1 MIKKILFLLN
11 KNETRFL
18 LIISVFTLLGIF
30 LEMLSFAII
39 IPVFNVIFLNNFIES
54 SFFQIFFS
62 YKDFIITKNS
72 KIIFLIL
79 LISVFFIKN
88 IYLIIL
94 NYYNKKFFYFL
105 NIRVSSDLFSLYL
118 RQNYFFFLNSKSDN
132 LLRKSTNDISGFQTF
147 LSSFQALITELIFIF
162 FLSLLLFSANYF
174 IFLFCA
180 FIFTLISIIY
190 IKIIRKRIKLWGT
203 SYQANFG
210 YLQNLISEGVKG
222 IKDIFV
228 YSLEKFFSKKFYYFT
243 KTAQI
248 SFFKVDFI
256 NNVQRF
262 WMEILAVFSMTT
274 PIIILLLFDVNI
286 NELIPIFVL
295 FSVSIFRIVPSF
307 NRIIQNY
314 QNIKFFTPSVDLIYK
329 EFSELSVNNNT
340 LISNNFE
347 FKDTIEFKSVSL
359 SYNKDSL
366 PILTDVNIKILKGE
380 SVLILGDN
388 GSGKST
394 LLNIL
399 SGLLEP
405 SSGKILIDNEHDIY
419 KNKKVWLNKLSYVQ
433 QNIFLINTTIKKN
446 ILLEQELLSD
456 NSKFMN
462 ICNLLSLDKVFS
474 NLPQKLDTVVGNDG
488 LYLSGGQ
495 KQLIS
500 IARALYK
507 NSEIVVFDEANSA
520 LDKDYTNILKNL
532 IISLKGRKT
541 LIMVT
546 HELSF
551 LKDSF
556 DKIYRI
562 QSRNLILEK
571 DKS

>member
-72 KIIFLIL
+72 KIIFLLL

-347 FKDTIEFKSVSL
+347 FKDTIEFKNVSL

>member
-18 LIISVFTLLGIF
+18 LIISVFILLGIF

-39 IPVFNVIFLNNFIES
+39 VPVFNVIFLNNFIES

-72 KIIFLIL
+72 KIIFLLL

-105 NIRVSSDLFSLYL
+105 NIRLSSDLFNLYL

-147 LSSFQALITELIFIF
+147 LSSFQALTTELIFIF
-162 FLSLLLFSANYF
+162 FLSILLFSANYF

-228 YSLEKFFSKKFYYFT
+228 YSLEKFFSKKFYYYT

-262 WMEILAVFSMTT
+262 WMEILAVFSMTM
-274 PIIILLLFDVNI
+274 PIIILLLLDVNI

-329 EFSELSVNNNT
+329 EFLELSVNNNT
-340 LISNNFE
+340 SIYSSFE
-347 FKDTIEFKSVSL
+347 FKETIEFKNVSL
-359 SYNKDSL
+359 SYNKDSI
-366 PILTDVNIKILKGE
+366 PILMDVNIKILKGE
-380 SVLILGDN
+380 SILILGDN

-405 SSGKILIDNEHDIY
+405 SSGKILIDNGHDIY
-419 KNKKVWLNKLSYVQ
+419 KNKKIWLSKLSYVQ
-433 QNIFLINTTIKKN
+433 QNIFLINTSIKKN
-446 ILLEQELLSD
+446 ILLEQESLAD
-456 NSKFMN
+456 NERFKI
-462 ICNLLSLDKVFS
+462 ICNLLSLEKVFN
-474 NLPQKLDTVVGNDG
+474 NLPERLDSIVGNDG

-507 NSEIVVFDEANSA
+507 NSEIIVFDEANSA
-520 LDKDYTNILKNL
+520 LDKDYTSILKNL
-532 IISLKGRKT
+532 IISLKGKKT

-562 QSRNLILEK
+562 QSRNLILDK

>member
-1 MIKKILFLLN
+1 M
-11 KNETRFL
+11 
-18 LIISVFTLLGIF
+18 
-30 LEMLSFAII
+30 
-39 IPVFNVIFLNNFIES
+39 
-54 SFFQIFFS
+54 
-62 YKDFIITKNS
+62 
-72 KIIFLIL
+72 
-79 LISVFFIKN
+79 
-88 IYLIIL
+88 
-94 NYYNKKFFYFL
+94 
-105 NIRVSSDLFSLYL
+105 
-118 RQNYFFFLNSKSDN
+118 NSKSDN

-147 LSSFQALITELIFIF
+147 LSSFQALTTELIFIF
-162 FLSLLLFSANYF
+162 FLSILLFSANYF

-228 YSLEKFFSKKFYYFT
+228 YSLEKFFSKKFYYYT

-262 WMEILAVFSMTT
+262 WMEILAVFSMTM
-274 PIIILLLFDVNI
+274 PIIILLLLDVNI

-329 EFSELSVNNNT
+329 EFLELSVNNNT
-340 LISNNFE
+340 SIYSSFE
-347 FKDTIEFKSVSL
+347 FKETIEFKNVSL
-359 SYNKDSL
+359 SYNKDSI
-366 PILTDVNIKILKGE
+366 PILMDVNIKILKGE
-380 SVLILGDN
+380 SILILGDN

-405 SSGKILIDNEHDIY
+405 SSGKILIDNGHDIY
-419 KNKKVWLNKLSYVQ
+419 KNKKIWLSKLSYVQ
-433 QNIFLINTTIKKN
+433 QNIFLINTSIKKN
-446 ILLEQELLSD
+446 ILLEQESLAD
-456 NSKFMN
+456 NERFKI
-462 ICNLLSLDKVFS
+462 ICNLLSLEKVFN
-474 NLPQKLDTVVGNDG
+474 NLPERLDSIVGNDG

-507 NSEIVVFDEANSA
+507 NSEIIVFDEANSA
-520 LDKDYTNILKNL
+520 LDKDYTSILKNL
-532 IISLKGRKT
+532 IISLKGKKT

-562 QSRNLILEK
+562 QSRNLILDK

>member
-72 KIIFLIL
+72 KIIFLLL

-347 FKDTIEFKSVSL
+347 FKDTIEFKNVSL

-474 NLPQKLDTVVGNDG
+474 NLPQRLDTVVGNDG

>member
-18 LIISVFTLLGIF
+18 LIISVFILLGIF

-39 IPVFNVIFLNNFIES
+39 VPVFNVIFLNNFIES

-72 KIIFLIL
+72 KIIFLLL

-105 NIRVSSDLFSLYL
+105 NIRLSSDLFNLYL

-147 LSSFQALITELIFIF
+147 LSSFQALTTELIFIF
-162 FLSLLLFSANYF
+162 FLSILLFSANYF

-228 YSLEKFFSKKFYYFT
+228 YSLEKFFSKKFYYYT

-262 WMEILAVFSMTT
+262 WMEILAVFSMTM
-274 PIIILLLFDVNI
+274 PIIILLLLDVNI
-286 NELIPIFVL
+286 NE
-295 FSVSIFRIVPSF
+295 
-307 NRIIQNY
+307 
-314 QNIKFFTPSVDLIYK
+314 
-329 EFSELSVNNNT
+329 
-340 LISNNFE
+340 
-347 FKDTIEFKSVSL
+347 
-359 SYNKDSL
+359 
-366 PILTDVNIKILKGE
+366 
-380 SVLILGDN
+380 
-388 GSGKST
+388 
-394 LLNIL
+394 
-399 SGLLEP
+399 
-405 SSGKILIDNEHDIY
+405 
-419 KNKKVWLNKLSYVQ
+419 
-433 QNIFLINTTIKKN
+433 
-446 ILLEQELLSD
+446 
-456 NSKFMN
+456 
-462 ICNLLSLDKVFS
+462 
-474 NLPQKLDTVVGNDG
+474 
-488 LYLSGGQ
+488 
-495 KQLIS
+495 
-500 IARALYK
+500 
-507 NSEIVVFDEANSA
+507 
-520 LDKDYTNILKNL
+520 
-532 IISLKGRKT
+532 
-541 LIMVT
+541 
-546 HELSF
+546 
-551 LKDSF
+551 
-556 DKIYRI
+556 
-562 QSRNLILEK
+562 
-571 DKS
+571 